1 MLALI
6 VEEFIHQN
14 VLHILDFVAVLT
26 LLSCDVKLVFSYI

>member
-14 VLHILDFVAVLT
+14 VLHILDIVAVLT
-26 LLSCDVKLVFSYI
+26 RLSFDVELVFSYI